1 MVNGNRYETNQY
13 PQIMQ
18 SLKRGKDVSVV
29 QVKLQVSNLKN
40 MEKKIEIMNLLIEV
54 DDELANKFLDV
65 DSDKLLDEKIEV
77 LRALRDG
84 KKPDEIEKYYDVL
97 ELYPEGEM
105 WD

>member
-1 MVNGNRYETNQY
+1 MELEKNG
-13 PQIMQ
+13 
-18 SLKRGKDVSVV
+18 
-29 QVKLQVSNLKN
+29 KLQVSNLKN

-65 DSDKLLDEKIEV
+65 DSDKLLDEKIDV
-77 LRALRDG
+77 LRALKDG
-84 KKPDEIEKYYDVL
+84 KKPEEIEKYYDVL

>member
-77 LRALRDG
+77 LKALKDG
-84 KKPDEIEKYYDVL
+84 KKPDEIEKYYKVL

>member
-1 MVNGNRYETNQY
+1 MELKKNG
-13 PQIMQ
+13 
-18 SLKRGKDVSVV
+18 KR
-29 QVKLQVSNLKN
+29 QVSNLRN

-77 LRALRDG
+77 LKALKEG
-84 KKPDEIEKYYDVL
+84 KPPSEIEKYYEVL

>member
-1 MVNGNRYETNQY
+1 MELKKNG
-13 PQIMQ
+13 
-18 SLKRGKDVSVV
+18 KR
-29 QVKLQVSNLKN
+29 QVSNLRN

-77 LRALRDG
+77 LKALKEG
-84 KKPDEIEKYYDVL
+84 KPPSEIEKYYEVL
-97 ELYPEGEM
+97 ELYPEAEM